1 MGAFFAALVLYPFCM
16 LGAYLV
22 MYPIVLLFDKFGDRI
37 DKYIPSNLSI
47 FLYITLVISL
57 GLFLDFYITKNYFAL

>member
-16 LGAYLV
+16 LGAYIV

-37 DKYIPSNLSI
+37 DNYIPSNLSI
-47 FLYITLVISL
+47 FLYIILVISL
-57 GLFLDFYITKNYFAL
+57 GVFIDIYLIKNYFLL